1 MQNGDSER
9 LSNVP
14 KVTQP
19 WSSHLLGGGEWK
31 ANWDLEDGE
40 EISQK
45 FMGNALWSWHMHFFS
60 VV

>member
-9 LSNVP
+9 LGNVP

-31 ANWDLEDGE
+31 ANRDLEDFAAAHGKCIVE
-40 EISQK
+40 SAH
-45 FMGNALWSWHMHFFS
+45 ALFS